1 MACSCKNII
10 TIDGKS
16 LETNTNPFETC
27 PLCALK
33 HLSYA
38 LIKFNE
44 DKVRCLAQIYLA
56 YKHLCLEFQE
66 ESTICFN
73 LINDYFNN
81 ELNLENL
88 KVCVD
93 KIHNLAILSK
103 NKEYTYT
110 NNLSLHFEKVL
121 SPYQLIYL
129 KLLIINELYN
139 FEIGYKD
146 INTPYVIGLLQEC
159 GELVKIDYLKTKFRV
174 FWKMIETDSSL
185 SSDNVLKLAEEFFY
199 RYKKDLN
206 CNLMNKNNN

>member
-1 MACSCKNII
+1 MSCSCKNII

-38 LIKFNE
+38 IIKFNE
-44 DKVRCLAQIYLA
+44 NKVRCLAQIYLA
-56 YKHLCLEFQE
+56 YKHLCLEFYE
-66 ESTICFN
+66 ESNLCFN
-73 LINDYFNN
+73 LINDYFNDK
-81 ELNLENL
+81 LNLENL
-88 KVCVD
+88 KECVNR
-93 KIHNLAILSK
+93 IHNLAISLK
-103 NKEYTYT
+103 NDEIDFT
-110 NNLSLHFEKVL
+110 NNLSLNFEKDL
-121 SPYQLIYL
+121 LPYQLIYL

-159 GELVKIDYLKTKFRV
+159 GELTEIEYLKIKFRTL
-174 FWKMIETDSSL
+174 WKMIETESKL
-185 SSDNVLKLAEEFFY
+185 SSESVLKLAEEFFY

-206 CNLMNKNNN
+206 HNLMNK